1 MKASKDI
8 DRPRY
13 HLRYQESQ
21 DSSWD
26 FQLLFE
32 LFAGFVGFDDDGNVD
47 DVYHSA
53 LVSTET
59 MDIIRINSDE
69 KVKSLKLFA
78 SLTFKPERDENDD
91 DDEKA

>member
-8 DRPRY
+8 DRARY

-32 LFAGFVGFDDDGNVD
+32 LFAGFVIVRGFVGFLDNGPLMEDGNVE
-47 DVYHSA
+47 S
-53 LVSTET
+53 
-59 MDIIRINSDE
+59 
-69 KVKSLKLFA
+69 
-78 SLTFKPERDENDD
+78 
-91 DDEKA
+91 